1 MTTSNKNL
9 KKKER
14 ERLLDIREQ
23 QKFLRA
29 SGGIE
34 RQDLRENKARERKSR
49 YEKTSAPML

>member
-34 RQDLRENKARERKSR
+34 RQDLRENKARERKSH
-49 YEKTSAPML
+49 YKKTPAPKL